1 MYASRGVGLA
11 ATQVNVPERVIVM
24 DISPERDSPRC
35 YVNPEIVSA
44 EGQVASE
51 EGCLSVPEFT
61 AEVPRA
67 ERVSLRARTVD
78 MELLEEEFDGL
89 AAICVQHEIDHL
101 DGKLFIDYLSPLK
114 RRMLPQARGEER
126 ADRQTRGDGAVAPTS
141 LPAPDECACEDCF
154 CRHARFCLGSA
165 YRPARCRVLHTG
177 RHYPTR
183 SGRGPRPQTEGLAG
197 QGMGTERRVAIVA
210 AAPLG

>member
-1 MYASRGVGLA
+1 MSELRILTFPDRRLRRKARPVSVASERLRRLADDMLETMYASRGVGLA
-11 ATQVNVPERVIVM
+11 ATQVNVQERVIVM

-35 YVNPEIVSA
+35 YVNPQIVSA

-67 ERVSLRARTVD
+67 ERVSLRALTVD

-114 RRMLPQARGEER
+114 RRMLRKRVEKSER
-126 ADRQTRGDGAVAPTS
+126 TGK
-141 LPAPDECACEDCF
+141 PAAME
-154 CRHARFCLGSA
+154 L
-165 YRPARCRVLHTG
+165 
-177 RHYPTR
+177 
-183 SGRGPRPQTEGLAG
+183 
-197 QGMGTERRVAIVA
+197 
-210 AAPLG
+210 